1 MNTTSQLCAD
11 TQARPHSQTG
21 QESLA
26 TLSAQLQMWQ
36 ITIDPS
42 MIITSVHPPVEGENH
57 EGAFERD
64 IIGRDFLTA
73 LEVDLRSYSAKQF
86 GSLIRARADVRN
98 LRLDKW
104 DSNRSTLTVNAF
116 PIRETDD
123 TFSGYRCTVIDPD
136 RPVLRNRPVNQYEAV
151 LAAFVGHV
159 PNMVVVK
166 DIEGRYITLNPLAE
180 RIYGLAQA
188 DMLGHRAEDVLPA
201 DLVDECV
208 RGDSLVLECEAP
220 VEIEQTFQWA
230 DGPHTFSTVK
240 FPVFD
245 ADHCLVG
252 IGAIGIDITQQ
263 KAVEDGLYRHANLD
277 PVTGLPNRRLVLDR
291 FQQAAAIAQR
301 ASTGVGVLLLDLG
314 DFTAYNE
321 SRGHVAG
328 DQLLVHAGE
337 RIRSVCR
344 EADTVGRISGD
355 LFSIILPNIAKRE
368 EMETVAR
375 KILASLKTQTHD
387 EMRDSFVQPSIGM
400 ALFPHDSE
408 HAEDLLRCA
417 KLALDRAKQQGRGSF
432 QYFSSELTGPFLRRL
447 AIENKLRG
455 ALQRG
460 ELHLAYQPIVETER
474 GDVVGAEALLRW
486 TNSELG
492 SVRPGEFIPIAED
505 AGLIKDIG
513 AWVMA
518 TACDDIM
525 LLNPPGAPRVTISV
539 NVSVKQLS
547 DEHILD
553 VVAACLKSSQI
564 DPSLLKIEITES
576 AFADNVQL
584 VRHVVDGL
592 RALGVLVSLD
602 DFGTGYSSLAYLHQ
616 FSFSQLKID
625 KTFVDGLVER
635 GDGFVLVDGIIRMA
649 HALRLEIVAEGVE
662 TAEQRGILAE
672 LGCDKCQGYHFG
684 KPVPL
689 SEFQLARLQTQFH
702 LVA

>member
-1 MNTTSQLCAD
+1 M
-11 TQARPHSQTG
+11 
-21 QESLA
+21 
-26 TLSAQLQMWQ
+26 LSAQLQMWQ

-42 MIITSVHPPVEGENH
+42 MIITSIHPTEDDVGVKDSSRLQKN
-57 EGAFERD
+57 

-86 GSLIRARADVRN
+86 GSLIRARTDVRN
-98 LRLDKW
+98 LRLDKL
-104 DSNRSTLTVNAF
+104 DANYSTVTVNAF
-116 PIRETDD
+116 PIRAADG
-123 TFSGYRCTVIDPD
+123 TFGGYRCTVIDPD
-136 RPVLRNRPVNQYEAV
+136 RPVRRNRPVNQYESV
-151 LAAFVGHV
+151 LSAFVGHV

-166 DIEGRYITLNPLAE
+166 DVEGRYITLNPLAE

-188 DMLGHRAEDVLPA
+188 EMLGQRAEDVLPA
-201 DLVDECV
+201 NLVEECV
-208 RGDSLVLECEAP
+208 RGDSMVLECEAP

-277 PVTGLPNRRLVLDR
+277 PLTGLPSRRLMLDR

-301 ASTGVGVLLLDLG
+301 AGTNVGVLLLDLG

-321 SRGHVAG
+321 TQGHAAG
-328 DQLLVHAGE
+328 DQLLVQAGE
-337 RIRSVCR
+337 RIRTVCR

-355 LFSIILPNIAKRE
+355 VFSIILPNISKRE

-375 KILASLKTQTHD
+375 KIITSLKEQAPD
-387 EMRDSFVQPSIGM
+387 EMHGFIQPSIGM

-408 HAEDLLRCA
+408 NAEDILRCA
-417 KLALDRAKQQGRGSF
+417 KLALNRAKQQGRGSF
-432 QYFSSELTGPFLRRL
+432 NYFSSELTGPFLRRL
-447 AIENKLRG
+447 SIENKLRG

-460 ELHLAYQPIVETER
+460 ELYLAYQSIVTTEN
-474 GDVVGAEALLRW
+474 GEVVGAETLLRW
-486 TNSELG
+486 TNPELG
-492 SVRPGEFIPIAED
+492 VVRPDEFIPIAED
-505 AGLIKDIG
+505 AGLIKEIG

-518 TACDDIM
+518 TACDDAM
-525 LLNPPGAPRVTISV
+525 LLNPPGAHRVTISV

-553 VVAACLKSSQI
+553 VVAECLRNSQI
-564 DPSLLKIEITES
+564 DPALLKIEITES
-576 AFADNVQL
+576 ALADNVKL

-592 RALGVLVSLD
+592 RTLGVLVSLD

-635 GDGFVLVDGIIRMA
+635 GDGYVLVDGIIRMA

-662 TAEQRGILAE
+662 TAEQRAILAE

-684 KPVPL
+684 KPMPL
-689 SEFQLARLQTQFH
+689 SDFQLGRLQSQFD
-702 LVA
+702 LGP